1 MSRANFSYHNL
12 PDGSSAVVR
21 EDTIES
27 GCIVT
32 LQALK
37 HDYRPDIT
45 HLAA

>member
-12 PDGSSAVVR
+12 PDSSSAVVR
-21 EDTIES
+21 EDTIVS
-27 GCIVT
+27 SFIVT

-37 HDYRPDIT
+37 HDCRPDIT